1 MVNFYIFAMRKN
13 NTHKNEK
20 AQSSKSRFREPY
32 ISQPFEESFE
42 SELYT
47 VKFKRNMFYIF

>member
-1 MVNFYIFAMRKN
+1 MRKN